1 MSRLTRISLMLAG
14 LLLVDK
20 AVAILRQVII
30 ANQFKLSK
38 ELDAFN
44 VANNIPDLLFA
55 LISGGALAMAF
66 IPVLSELITLQNRK
80 AAWKL
85 FSNIANLAF
94 LATAVLAVV
103 VALFAD
109 PLVRSEVGVAPGFET
124 VQQDVVIELMRLNLV
139 ATLIFSISGLV
150 MAGLQANQHF
160 LLPALAPIFYNLGQ
174 IFGAVFLAPA
184 EGYVIAGVQLPTL
197 GLGVHGLVYGVIF
210 GAMLHL
216 GVQIPGLVKFQF
228 RWSPTL
234 GLGETVVQRVLK
246 LLAPRLLT
254 MFCVQLTFI
263 VRDNLASRLEEGSV
277 SALTYGW
284 MIMQVPET
292 VLGTAIGIA
301 LLPTLAELIA
311 LEKRQEFK
319 DTIQRAV
326 RVLLGFAL
334 PVATL
339 LALGIQSLLNLVF
352 NLGERGDV
360 LLLWSSRAFMV
371 GLVGHTLLEVAVRSF
386 YAQQDARTPLLTAA
400 LNLALFTLFGS
411 WFFQIGG
418 APGIALADSLVFTSQ
433 AVLLLYLLR
442 RKVGTGITF
451 GGTLARGVL
460 AAVVGG
466 AMFWLVTTV
475 TGGFLPS
482 VIVAVGGMGLGAL
495 AALPLVWP
503 EARVLMKL

>member
-1 MSRLTRISLMLAG
+1 MTRVSLMLAG

-66 IPVLSELITLQNRK
+66 IPVLAELITLQNRK

-94 LATAVLAVV
+94 LATLVMALV

-124 VQQDVVIELMRLNLV
+124 VQQNVVIELMRLNLV

-184 EGYVIAGVQLPTL
+184 EGYTVAGFQLPSL
-197 GLGVHGLVYGVIF
+197 GLGIHGLVYGVIL
-210 GAMLHL
+210 GAALHL
-216 GVQIPGLVKFQF
+216 GIQIPGLIRYQFQ
-228 RWSPTL
+228 WSPAF
-234 GLGETVVQRVLK
+234 GLREVVVQKVLK
-246 LLAPRLLT
+246 LMAPRLLT

-326 RVLLGFAL
+326 KVLLGFAL
-334 PVATL
+334 PIATL
-339 LALGIQSLLNLVF
+339 LALGLQPLLTLVF
-352 NLGERGDV
+352 HLGDRGDL
-360 LLLWSSRAFMV
+360 LLLWAGRAFMV

-386 YAQQDARTPLLTAA
+386 YAQQDARTPLVTAA
-400 LNLALFTLFGS
+400 LNLALYTLCGS
-411 WFFQIGG
+411 AVYQLAG

-442 RKVGTGITF
+442 RKVGAGITF
-451 GGTLARGVL
+451 GSTLPRGVL
-460 AAVVGG
+460 AALAAGFVYWIFALIFNNRIPAVV
-466 AMFWLVTTV
+466 V
-475 TGGFLPS
+475 S
-482 VIVAVGGMGLGAL
+482 IGGMAAGAL
-495 AALPLVWP
+495 AALPLVWR
-503 EARVLMKL
+503 EVRVLMKL